1 MSKEIYSEMFWLSLG
16 GLIFGF
22 LGLTIRYCLKSKCDS
37 VECGCIKI
45 HRAVDVEERIEE
57 RNIDLGI
64 TDSSNK

>member
-1 MSKEIYSEMFWLSLG
+1 MFWLSLG

-37 VECGCIKI
+37 VECCCIKI

-57 RNIDLGI
+57 RNIEIGL
-64 TDSSNK
+64 TDESNK